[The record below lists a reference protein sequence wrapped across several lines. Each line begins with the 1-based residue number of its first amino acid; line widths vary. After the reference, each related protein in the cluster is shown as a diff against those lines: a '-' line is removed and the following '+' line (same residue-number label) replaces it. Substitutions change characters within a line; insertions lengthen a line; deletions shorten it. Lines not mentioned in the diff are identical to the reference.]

1 MRASSITIPQFV
13 QEIITHLHTHH
24 FQAFVI
30 GGCVRDSL
38 LGEKPKDW
46 DITTDATPKQIQA
59 IFAKSYKL
67 ITLGERYGTIG
78 IITNAAAGI
87 CVEITTFRLESSYT
101 NSRHPS
107 DVSYTTDLFQD
118 LKRRDF
124 TCNAL
129 AYNPYLS
136 TLHHLDSSAPNSPLQ
151 DEVQKVDSSAYALY
165 HRYMPYI
172 CDGICDYVGGLADI
186 ATRTLRCVGD
196 ANARFSEDAL
206 RILRALRFQAQLGF
220 SIESSTQAAL
230 FANAKKLSQI
240 SAQRKQEEWSKIL
253 CAKHITS
260 AIIGFGAVWAEVFR
274 EFAKSLVALD
284 SSPSAQMLTTLATLE
299 SINKNPSLCMSST
312 ESIHTD
318 SALSLRL
325 SLWFYALDSSLEQAT
340 SSLQALGYKSRI
352 VSLCQTLL
360 SHANLPSH
368 QSLESTRILAR
379 DIGLDALAL
388 VGEFIALIYGKHYA
402 TPLAKHLA
410 TIRTQKLC
418 YNLATLALNGNDLA
432 AIADSMGIVLQGR
445 EIGRLLRT
453 LLDEVICSRVPNAN
467 NTLRA
472 RAKELIQASLN

>member
-1 MRASSITIPQFV
+1 MHTSSITIPQCV
-13 QEIITHLHTHH
+13 QEIIAHLHAHH

-46 DITTDATPKQIQA
+46 DIATDATPKQIQA
-59 IFAKSYKL
+59 IFAKSCKL

-78 IITNAAAGI
+78 IVVNTPTTF
-87 CVEITTFRLESSYT
+87 CVEITTFRLESSYI

-107 DVSYTTDLFQD
+107 DVSYTTDLLQD

-129 AYNPYLS
+129 AYNPYLL
-136 TLHHLDSSAPNSPLQ
+136 TLHYLDSSPNALRNKARKL
-151 DEVQKVDSSAYALY
+151 DINVYALY

-172 CDGICDYVGGLADI
+172 RDDICDYVGGLTDI

-220 SIESSTQAAL
+220 RIEPSTQAAL
-230 FANAKKLSQI
+230 FANASKLSQI

-253 CAKHITS
+253 YAKHITN
-260 AIIGFGAVWAEVFR
+260 AIIGFGVVWAEVFK
-274 EFAKSLVALD
+274 EFAKPLIILD
-284 SSPSAQMLTTLATLE
+284 SSPSARMLTILATLE
-299 SINKNPSLCMSST
+299 SINTNQSLYISST
-312 ESIHTD
+312 PLESIHTD
-318 SALSLRL
+318 AALSLRL

-352 VSLCQTLL
+352 ISLCQTLL
-360 SHANLPSH
+360 SHATLPSP

-379 DIGLDALAL
+379 DIGLDSLAL
-388 VGEFIALIYGKHYA
+388 VCELIALIYGKHYA
-402 TPLAKHLA
+402 EPLQKHLA
-410 TIRTQKLC
+410 TIHTQKLC
-418 YNLATLALNGNDLA
+418 YNLATLALNGNDLT
-432 AIADSMGIVLQGR
+432 AIADSIGIVLEGR
-445 EIGRLLRT
+445 TIGRLLRT
-453 LLDEVICSRVPNAN
+453 LLDEVICSHLPNTKD
-467 NTLRA
+467 TLCA

>member
-1 MRASSITIPQFV
+1 MHARSITIPQFV

-107 DVSYTTDLFQD
+107 DVSYTTNLLQD

-129 AYNPYLS
+129 AYNPYLP
-136 TLHHLDSSAPNSPLQ
+136 TLHLPLQ
-151 DEVQKVDSSAYALY
+151 SGVQKVDSSAYALY

-172 CDGICDYVGGLADI
+172 CDGVCDYVGGLADI

-196 ANARFSEDAL
+196 ANTRFSEDAL

-230 FANAKKLSQI
+230 FANAKNLSQI

-274 EFAKSLVALD
+274 EFAKPLVALD
-284 SSPSAQMLTTLATLE
+284 SSPSAQILTTLATLE
-299 SINKNPSLCMSST
+299 SINKNSSLCMDSI

-352 VSLCQTLL
+352 ISLCQTLL

-379 DIGLDALAL
+379 DIGLDSLAL

-453 LLDEVICSRVPNAN
+453 LLDEVICSRVPNTKD
-467 NTLRA
+467 TLRA

>member
-1 MRASSITIPQFV
+1 MHATTPPITIPANV
-13 QEIITHLHTHH
+13 LDIIDTLEAHH

-67 ITLGERYGTIG
+67 ITLGERYGTITLLPHTARDSSRAT
-78 IITNAAAGI
+78 I
-87 CVEITTFRLESSYT
+87 EITTFRLESSYT

-107 DVSYTTDLFQD
+107 DVSYTTDLLLD

-129 AYNPYLS
+129 AYNPYL
-136 TLHHLDSSAPNSPLQ
+136 HHKHTSNPNKQ
-151 DEVQKVDSSAYALY
+151 NEDSSAYALY

-172 CDGICDYVGGLADI
+172 CDGVCDYVGGLADI
-186 ATRTLRCVGD
+186 ATHTLRCVGD

-206 RILRALRFQAQLGF
+206 RILRALRFCATLDF
-220 SIESSTQAAL
+220 ALESSTRAAL
-230 FANAKKLSQI
+230 FANAKKLAAI
-240 SAQRKQEEWSKIL
+240 SAERKQEEWSKIL
-253 CAKHITS
+253 CAKHITK
-260 AIIGFGAVWAEVFR
+260 AVLDFGAVWAEVFG
-274 EFAKSLVALD
+274 EFAAPLKQLD
-284 SSPSAQMLTTLATLE
+284 SSPQMRTTLATLE
-299 SINKNPSLCMSST
+299 SINKNPHFYMDSI
-312 ESIHTD
+312 ESIRTD

-325 SLWFYALDSSLEQAT
+325 SLWLYALDSTQEQAA
-340 SSLQALGYKSRI
+340 SSLKALRYKSRI
-352 VSLCQTLL
+352 ISLCQTLL

-379 DIGLDALAL
+379 DIGLESTFLLCAFLSL
-388 VGEFIALIYGKHYA
+388 LHGKHYA
-402 TPLAKHLA
+402 TPLAKHLS

-418 YNLATLALNGNDLA
+418 YNLATLALNGDDLT
-432 AIADSMGIVLQGR
+432 AIANSMGIVLQGR
-445 EIGRLLRT
+445 EIGRLLRS
-453 LLDEVICSRVPNAN
+453 LLDAVICSRVPNTKDA
-467 NTLRA
+467 LCA

>member
-78 IITNAAAGI
+78 IITNTAAGI

-107 DVSYTTDLFQD
+107 DVSYTTDLLQD

-129 AYNPYLS
+129 AYNPYLP

-151 DEVQKVDSSAYALY
+151 DEVQKLDSSAYALY

-206 RILRALRFQAQLGF
+206 RILRALRFCAVLDF
-220 SIESSTQAAL
+220 TLESSTRAAL
-230 FANAKKLSQI
+230 FANAKKLAAI
-240 SAQRKQEEWSKIL
+240 SAERKQEEWSKIL
-253 CAKHITS
+253 CAKHITK
-260 AIIGFGAVWAEVFR
+260 AVLGFGAVWVEVFG
-274 EFAKSLVALD
+274 EFAAPLKQLD
-284 SSPSAQMLTTLATLE
+284 SSPQMRTTLATLE
-299 SINKNPSLCMSST
+299 SINKNPHFYMDSI
-312 ESIHTD
+312 ESIRTD

-325 SLWFYALDSSLEQAT
+325 SLWLYALDSTQEQAA
-340 SSLQALGYKSRI
+340 SSLKALRYKSRI
-352 VSLCQTLL
+352 ISLCQTLL

-379 DIGLDALAL
+379 DIGLESTFLLCAFLSL
-388 VGEFIALIYGKHYA
+388 LHGKHYA
-402 TPLAKHLA
+402 TPLAKHLS

-418 YNLATLALNGNDLA
+418 YNLATLALNGDDLT
-432 AIADSMGIVLQGR
+432 AIANSMGIVLQGR
-445 EIGRLLRT
+445 EIGRLLRS
-453 LLDEVICSRVPNAN
+453 LLDAVICSRVPNTKDA
-467 NTLRA
+467 LCA